1 MTEAIARLQ
10 TPPGRGGIAVIELTG
25 PGADDALE
33 QVFRPWPSHAGAEAG
48 CLQLGY
54 LSDGDRRID
63 EAVVCRH
70 GQAIEINIHG
80 GPQVARA
87 AMAALKRCGVTL
99 TEAPRAAVESFTTSH
114 PRWDNPAIGAEMVD
128 ALPQAR
134 SMLVA
139 AAIAAQ
145 WSAGLSQLAT
155 DVIARLDGATDGSRQ
170 ADGDACLLAAD
181 AFAVAARLLDP
192 PEVVLAGPPNA
203 GKSTLA
209 NALIGREVSIVHGR
223 PGTTRDW
230 VREGAVL
237 DGVPVWLTDT
247 AGLWECD
254 DAVAAEAVARAHARA
269 READLVVLLSA
280 ETPAELPRWWQADRV
295 IRVASKCDATPRDAG
310 ADVSVS
316 AHTGEGLDDL
326 RAAIVAALGLGA
338 VDAAAP
344 MAFTQRQE
352 TLLREA
358 ATALAD
364 DNPHATR
371 AALERLLRGECSA
384 ADGE

>member
-25 PGADDALE
+25 PGADNALGR
-33 QVFRPWPSHAGAEAG
+33 VFRPWRSHVGADAGR
-48 CLQLGY
+48 LQLGY
-54 LSDGDRRID
+54 LADGDRRID
-63 EAVVCRH
+63 ETVVCRR

-87 AMAALKRCGVTL
+87 AMAAMKRCGVTL
-99 TEAPRAAVESFTTSH
+99 AEAPRAADESFATAH
-114 PRWDNPAIGAEMVD
+114 ERWNNPAIGAEMLD
-128 ALPQAR
+128 ALPLAR
-134 SMLVA
+134 SSLVA
-139 AAIAAQ
+139 AAITAQ
-145 WSAGLSQLAT
+145 WSAGLSKLAS
-155 DVIARLDGATDGSRQ
+155 DIIARLGGATDDSRQ
-170 ADGDACLLAAD
+170 ADRSACLLAAD
-181 AFAVAARLLDP
+181 ARGVTACLLNP

-223 PGTTRDW
+223 AGTTRDW
-230 VREGAVL
+230 VRERAIL

-247 AGLWECD
+247 AGLWACD
-254 DAVAAEAVARAHARA
+254 DAIDAEAVARAHARA
-269 READLVVLLSA
+269 READLVVLLRA
-280 ETPAELPRWWQADRV
+280 EIPAELPNWWQADRV
-295 IRVASKCDATPRDAG
+295 IRVASKCDATPCDAS
-310 ADVSVS
+310 ADLSIS
-316 AHTGEGLDDL
+316 ARTGEGLDQL

-338 VDAAAP
+338 INAAAP

-364 DNPHATR
+364 DSLYATR
-371 AALERLLRGECSA
+371 AALERLLRE
-384 ADGE
+384 E